1 MAARSAGRHER
12 SQRGR
17 GRRRQAFALPPMP
30 ARIDVLSADQE
41 SGAVHVQLTGPLRPP
56 HARLFVLT
64 DSRGR
69 RFIPTQAECY
79 AVDDPPPVSPD
90 APAVLP
96 HWRCAMN
103 IPTVY
108 RRSPLTG
115 VSMEWG
121 DRIVSALP
129 GQVKALGD
137 RRSGLDSRRGPA
149 RSPPRP
155 MPQRK
160 PRDPLDSATPP
171 VQPDPSADP
180 AAAAPTPVELEPIDP
195 APPNQKIPGPNS
207 EVGRDRPPGKA
218 SFPPS
223 LPRDIMAACLSLC
236 PAERSHPR
244 PLSPSEPSTM

>member
-1 MAARSAGRHER
+1 M
-12 SQRGR
+12 
-17 GRRRQAFALPPMP
+17 AFAPPPMP

-90 APAVLP
+90 APAALP

-129 GQVKALGD
+129 GQVKARWATAG
-137 RRSGLDSRRGPA
+137 RVSIPA
-149 RSPPRP
+149 AAQPEPAAP
-155 MPQRK
+155 DAPAQA
-160 PRDPLDSATPP
+160 PETPDSATPP

-180 AAAAPTPVELEPIDP
+180 TAAAPTPVEPEPIDP
-195 APPNQKIPGPNS
+195 ATPEP
-207 EVGRDRPPGKA
+207 EDTRP
-218 SFPPS
+218 
-223 LPRDIMAACLSLC
+223 
-236 PAERSHPR
+236 E
-244 PLSPSEPSTM
+244 